1 MTATIQVRRDTAA
14 NWTSANPTLNAGEI
28 GLETDTGSF
37 KIGSGS
43 TWNLTPYSSPTIPI
57 RASVSA
63 DLDDALYRNTGRYH
77 FASGVALTNGPS
89 SPANIVAADGG
100 AALLVMQYPSS
111 IVVQTLTTEGN
122 GTTQPTKS
130 WYRVYDTAWRAW
142 EPIGNWALSATEG
155 VDIKARD
162 VTVERDLLVKNDATV
177 NDDLSVLGDLNVAG
191 LPTNSVA
198 PTWAQFAANLLLRG
212 SAFGTQTVF
221 AIQHW
226 TANNAAAPDL
236 SNQTASI
243 TWNVVGIGTAT
254 ASATPSAGTWWGMAI
269 GFGGTPREL
278 RVIDTRAFTAASSS
292 AFTLS
297 GGGTIQNFFLFAI
310 RAT

>member
-14 NWTSANPTLNAGEI
+14 NWTSVDPTLNAGEI

-57 RASVSA
+57 RASVSL
-63 DLDDALYRNTGRYH
+63 DLDAALYLTTGRYH
-77 FASGVALTNGPS
+77 FASGSGLTNGPS
-89 SPANIVAADGG
+89 SPADIVAADGG
-100 AALLVMQYPSS
+100 AALLVVQYPSS

-130 WYRVYDTAWRAW
+130 WYRVYDAAWRAW
-142 EPIGNWALSATEG
+142 QPIGNWALSATEG
-155 VDIKARD
+155 VDMRARD
-162 VTVERDLLVKNDATV
+162 LAVTRDLDVTNDF
-177 NDDLSVLGDLNVAG
+177 DVAG
-191 LPTNSVA
+191 IPTNSVA

-212 SAFGTQTVF
+212 DAFGNQTVF

-226 TANNAAAPDL
+226 TANNATAPDL

-243 TWNVVGIGTAT
+243 TWNVAGIGTGTAT
-254 ASATPSAGTWWGMAI
+254 VTPSAGTWWGMAVA
-269 GFGGTPREL
+269 FGTNGGGSREL
-278 RVIDTRAFTAASSS
+278 RVIDTRDFTSASNSP
-292 AFTLS
+292 FTLAS
-297 GGGTIQNFFLFAI
+297 GAVNIQNVFLFAI